1 MNISSENI
9 IYNLLIE
16 VLKNEKTGKKLMQ
29 YFSKEDEE
37 NIIISNKEIYNLVT
51 KNNFLHYKYLTKELK
66 DEFIFNKSFKLEIN
80 NLPKIKEILEESD
93 KLFRNVYEQS
103 NIMIIIFYF
112 SFLFLGIDLF
122 FFFVIIGKDKIKKRI
137 KWYSQIPYIFLWIES
152 LAIIII
158 YFIRIKKVIYEI
170 TETLKNKIPQLNNDG
185 IKYFKR
191 KIIYRIKNSQPLSF
205 WYISICFLCM
215 YLPILIKILFE
226 SLNTSYEKAYISMAW
241 ILFIFY
247 FLVDFGKLTF
257 KVIKNFTTKS
267 DIYKKIYKKG
277 NFYLNQMKKFRKKE
291 ERVFLG
297 EFILNILN
305 FSIKCFFFAIILA
318 YLKHLGRKFDNLKYS
333 VKWKTLFIP
342 IYVLNVIII
351 IWGILYIYS
360 IRTYEIIHKT
370 ILYITI
376 IIVMLSSL
384 FLGISIPQILDE
396 NWNINIIFFLLGI
409 CVLNVSIII
418 HYYFMK
424 KNRSN
429 NKFIV
434 NEKNNVFYNSINTKQ
449 KLFYNNK
456 HLTSES

>member
-1 MNISSENI
+1 
-9 IYNLLIE
+9 
-16 VLKNEKTGKKLMQ
+16 
-29 YFSKEDEE
+29 
-37 NIIISNKEIYNLVT
+37 
-51 KNNFLHYKYLTKELK
+51 
-66 DEFIFNKSFKLEIN
+66 
-80 NLPKIKEILEESD
+80 
-93 KLFRNVYEQS
+93 
-103 NIMIIIFYF
+103 
-112 SFLFLGIDLF
+112 
-122 FFFVIIGKDKIKKRI
+122 
-137 KWYSQIPYIFLWIES
+137 
-152 LAIIII
+152 
-158 YFIRIKKVIYEI
+158 
-170 TETLKNKIPQLNNDG
+170 
-185 IKYFKR
+185 
-191 KIIYRIKNSQPLSF
+191 
-205 WYISICFLCM
+205 M